1 MMVYLTGDN
10 MINIDLFLEALVK
23 VLGEKGKKVALIP
36 RWESVRD
43 KKFPAYTRFTLEVNE
58 LTGVTVTNRFMVQ
71 KTQNLSEM
79 VAYINAE
86 EAIKEDMVSEMIRI
100 MLKYYMYGELVQ

>member
-1 MMVYLTGDN
+1 MV
-10 MINIDLFLEALVK
+10 NIDAFLKALTN
-23 VLGEKGKKVALIP
+23 VLSEKGKKITLIH

-43 KKFPAYTRFTLEVNE
+43 KKFPVYTKFTLEVSE

-86 EAIKEDMVSEMIRI
+86 EVIKEDMVSEMIRI
-100 MLKYYMYGELVQ
+100 ILKYYMYGELVQ

>member
-1 MMVYLTGDN
+1 

-23 VLGEKGKKVALIP
+23 ILGEKGKKIALIP
-36 RWESVRD
+36 RWESVKD
-43 KKFPAYTRFTLEVNE
+43 KKFPAYTRFTLEVSE
-58 LTGVTVTNRFMVQ
+58 LTGVIVTNRFMVQ

-86 EAIKEDMVSEMIRI
+86 KVIKEDMVSEMIRI
-100 MLKYYMYGELVQ
+100 MLKYYMYGESVQ